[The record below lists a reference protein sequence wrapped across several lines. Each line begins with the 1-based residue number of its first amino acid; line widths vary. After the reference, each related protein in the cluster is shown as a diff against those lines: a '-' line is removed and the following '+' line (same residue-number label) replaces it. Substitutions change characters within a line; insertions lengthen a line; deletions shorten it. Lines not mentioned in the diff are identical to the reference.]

1 MGQSGVGEIASESW
15 SFMVKLLGDI
25 GNLILLI
32 VLNVIPVVNFIVL
45 GYFKRVV
52 RFDLKEPPKLD
63 DFGGLFVEGLKLVIA
78 ALVYAFVPLI
88 IMAVGFASMLFG
100 GFPGRLLG
108 WTLIAV
114 GVLMVI
120 AILFIGLPALAIF
133 MRTDDFSKIF
143 AFGEAWNL
151 IQAFGLGNYVILYIV
166 IVVFG
171 LITSAIGSLIPWV
184 GSAILGVFSGA
195 FAFKAISLFVNLR
208 YPVRLP
214 PPPPPPPA
222 F

>member
-1 MGQSGVGEIASESW
+1 MGQSSVSDIVSESW

-32 VLNVIPVVNFIVL
+32 VLNVVPIVNFIVL

-52 RFDLKEPPKLD
+52 RFDLKGPPKLD
-63 DFGGLFVEGLKLVIA
+63 DFGGLFVEGLRLVA
-78 ALVYAFVPLI
+78 AVLAYAFVPLI
-88 IMAVGFASMLFG
+88 IMAVGAPLLLG

-114 GVLMVI
+114 GLLLII

-151 IQAFGLGNYVILYIV
+151 IQAFGLGNYTILYIA

-171 LITSAIGSLIPWV
+171 LITFAIGRLIPWV

-195 FAFKAISLFVNLR
+195 FIFKAISLFVNLR
-208 YPVRLP
+208 YPVKLP